1 MKKTVT
7 KAFKRIVSTALV
19 ATLTL
24 GTVYMAYT
32 RDGNNTTV
40 VETERTEESYE
51 VLVENTDLEHDDS
64 VVEQESV
71 KTDDIDILQEE
82 AVVSTN
88 SNPQN
93 SECSNENSSVNE
105 NDSTNVNDETEK
117 DILQW
122 EENADIASVDI
133 YARYDE
139 TGFNKIA
146 NVTGTE
152 YEVDTAADYMW
163 MENLLQTPILIEMA
177 ILKQSH
183 TMVSSILSD
192 MMKME
197 TCPR

>member
-32 RDGNNTTV
+32 RDGNNTNV

-51 VLVENTDLEHDDS
+51 VQVEKIDLEHDDS
-64 VVEQESV
+64 VVEQEIV

-93 SECSNENSSVNE
+93 TECSNENSSVNE
-105 NDSTNVNDETEK
+105 NDSINVTEKNSDSETVDLPEVIEDEKVGQETDITDTLDEIKMNEICILSAGVNDETEK

-122 EENADIASVDI
+122 
-133 YARYDE
+133 
-139 TGFNKIA
+139 
-146 NVTGTE
+146 
-152 YEVDTAADYMW
+152 
-163 MENLLQTPILIEMA
+163 
-177 ILKQSH
+177 
-183 TMVSSILSD
+183 
-192 MMKME
+192 
-197 TCPR
+197 